1 METSAA
7 GGLFFQR
14 SGGVFSIEA
23 PTWLFQSLINDVCKR
38 TPYCKQIFWLG
49 NNAGFVKGK
58 EKREERKAC
67 LSFSTTR
74 RLFSIFLSKD
84 LSFIKRRRL
93 HTIALL
99 SANLSV
105 NIYCNHG
112 SSIRRSRNDRGQGAF
127 PSTLF
132 NICVVNCFIFS
143 AQSQIFAI
151 PTSNYHHII
160 TRVKM
165 PVSHH
170 SSVQSQLPT

>member
-1 METSAA
+1 MT
-7 GGLFFQR
+7 
-14 SGGVFSIEA
+14 
-23 PTWLFQSLINDVCKR
+23 C
-38 TPYCKQIFWLG
+38 
-49 NNAGFVKGK
+49 VKGLPIVEFILAWEQCRFRQRGR
-58 EKREERKAC
+58 EKRERGC
-67 LSFSTTR
+67 LSFSTLR
-74 RLFSIFLSKD
+74 ADSFPFFVERSLFL
-84 LSFIKRRRL
+84 IKRRSL
-93 HTIALL
+93 HTIALP

-105 NIYCNHG
+105 YIYCNHG

-151 PTSNYHHII
+151 PTSNHHHHYS